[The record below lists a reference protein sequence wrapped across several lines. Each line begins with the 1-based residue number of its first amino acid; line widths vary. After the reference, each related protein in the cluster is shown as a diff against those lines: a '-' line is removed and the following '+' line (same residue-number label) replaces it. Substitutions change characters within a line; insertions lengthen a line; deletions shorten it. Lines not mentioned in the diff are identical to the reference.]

1 MTIETAAT
9 TLPPFPDEV
18 VTEAKVHIVE
28 LPGEWQGGA
37 GKAAL
42 ITLDNGRDHKRPNT
56 FGPASLASLE
66 AALDALAARDD
77 LVAVCLT
84 GKPFVFSV
92 GADLSVFRQL
102 TSHEQVLE
110 IGRLGHRVFGKLATL
125 GVPSFAFINGASMGG
140 GLEVALHC
148 TYRTVSTGAPAL
160 ALPEVFLGLIPGW
173 GGTALLPRIAGPE
186 NAVTVIV
193 QNPLSFNTMMK
204 PKQAVELGVADAM
217 FEAADFIEQSLAW
230 VAAVVK
236 GEIAVERPQPTDA
249 EWDAALARASAIV
262 DARTKNVPPAPRRA
276 IELLASARTEAIDEN
291 FAAEDEALADLTLS
305 PELAAS
311 LYAFDLVQKR
321 AKRPVGVP
329 EVEPTPVTFV
339 GIIGAGL
346 MARQLGVLVAQRMG
360 IPAHLVDVDDA
371 AVQRA
376 REALTSDLEGR
387 VAKKKLRPDAAAKLQ
402 QLVTISTDRSGLA
415 DADLVIEAV
424 FEDLSLKQQIFTE
437 LEDVV
442 RPDCILATNTSSL
455 PVSAMAKGL
464 KHPERVVGLHFFN
477 PVAVMQLVEV
487 VRAQQSSDQA
497 LATAFS
503 VTKQLKKS
511 GVLVVDSPGFVV
523 NRVLIRLLSEVMR
536 AVDDGADFAT
546 VDTSLDSLAMPMS
559 PFQLLELVGTGVAAH
574 VVGAMH
580 QSFPDRFAHS
590 PTLDALAASGRR
602 TVYSDTGAPTI
613 DPEVSALVPQ
623 RSNAPSG
630 DEIRDRV
637 LRALA
642 EEIGLM
648 LDEGVVSSPA
658 DIDLCMVLGAGW
670 PFWLGGITPYLDRI
684 GISQAVRGKRF
695 HDRPLDATR

>member
-1 MTIETAAT
+1 MTATSET

-18 VTEAKVHIVE
+18 VTETKVHIVE
-28 LPGEWQGGA
+28 LPGGVGR
-37 GKAAL
+37 AAL
-42 ITLDNGRDHKRPNT
+42 LTLDNGRDFKRPNT

-66 AALDALAARDD
+66 AALEAVAARED

-92 GADLSVFRQL
+92 GADLGVFRQL

-110 IGRLGHRVFGKLATL
+110 IGRLGHRAFGKLATL

-148 TYRTVSTGAPAL
+148 TYRTVSTGAKAL
-160 ALPEVFLGLIPGW
+160 ALPEVSLGLIPGW
-173 GGTALLPRIAGPE
+173 GGTALLPRIAGID

-193 QNPLSFNTMMK
+193 ENPLNLNKMLK
-204 PKQAVELGVADAM
+204 PKQALELGVADAM
-217 FEAADFIEQSLAW
+217 FDAADFVEQSLAW
-230 VAAVVK
+230 AAAVIK
-236 GEIAVERPQPTDA
+236 GEVDVPRPKDSEEDA
-249 EWDAALARASAIV
+249 TSAIARAETIV
-262 DARTKNVPPAPRRA
+262 AARTKGVPPAPRRA
-276 IELLASARTEAIDEN
+276 VDLLAQSRGQLADI

-329 EVEPTPVTFV
+329 EVDPSPVTFV
-339 GIIGAGL
+339 GVIGAGL

-360 IPAHLVDVDDA
+360 IPVHLVDIDDD

-376 REALTSDLEGR
+376 REALASDLESR
-387 VAKKKLRPDAAAKLQ
+387 VAKKRLRPEAASKLR
-402 QLVTISTDRSGLA
+402 QLITIDTDRSPLRE
-415 DADLVIEAV
+415 ADLVIEAV
-424 FEDLSLKQQIFTE
+424 FEDLDLKRQIFAG

-442 RPDCILATNTSSL
+442 RPDCTLATNTSSL
-455 PVSAMAKGL
+455 PVSAMAAGL

-477 PVAVMQLVEV
+477 PVAVMPLVEV

-497 LATAFS
+497 LATAFAM
-503 VTKQLKKS
+503 TKALKKS

-536 AVDDGADFAT
+536 AVDDGASFAT
-546 VDTSLDSLAMPMS
+546 VDSSLDSLALPMS
-559 PFQLLELVGTGVAAH
+559 PFALLELVGTGVAAH

-580 QSFPDRFAHS
+580 QAFPDRFAHS

-602 TVYSDTGAPTI
+602 SVYADNGAPAVA
-613 DPEVSALVPQ
+613 PEVEALVPQ
-623 RSNAPSG
+623 HENPPTG
-630 DEIRDRV
+630 EQIRVRV
-637 LRALA
+637 LQALTQ
-642 EEIGLM
+642 EIGLM

-670 PFWLGGITPYLDRI
+670 PFWLGGITPYLDRS
-684 GISQAVRGKRF
+684 GVSQDVRGKPF
-695 HDRPLDATR
+695 HEGVPDASR

>member
-1 MTIETAAT
+1 MTTIETAAT

-18 VTEAKVHIVE
+18 VTETKIHIVE
-28 LPGEWQGGA
+28 LPAHA
-37 GKAAL
+37 GKVAL
-42 ITLDNGRDHKRPNT
+42 LTLDNGRDHKRPNT

-262 DARTKNVPPAPRRA
+262 EARTKNVPPAPRRA
-276 IELLASARTEAIDEN
+276 VELLTAARTASIDEN
-291 FAAEDEALADLTLS
+291 FAAEDQALADLTLS

-360 IPAHLVDVDDA
+360 IPVHLVDVDDA
-371 AVQRA
+371 AVERA
-376 REALTSDLEGR
+376 RAALASDLEGR

-402 QLVTISTDRSGLA
+402 QLITISTDRSELA

-424 FEDLSLKQQIFTE
+424 FEDLGLKRQIFAE

-442 RPDCILATNTSSL
+442 RPDCVLATNTSSL

-487 VRAQQSSDQA
+487 VRAQQSSDLA

-546 VDTSLDSLAMPMS
+546 VDASLDSLAFPMS

-602 TVYSDTGAPTI
+602 TVYADGGAPAI
-613 DPEVSALVPQ
+613 DPEVAALVPQ
-623 RSNAPSG
+623 RDEPPSS
-630 DEIRDRV
+630 DDIRDRV

-670 PFWLGGITPYLDRI
+670 PFWLGGITPYLDRA
-684 GISQAVRGKRF
+684 GISKAVRGKRF

>member
-1 MTIETAAT
+1 MSASVSTGTETA
-9 TLPPFPDEV
+9 LPPFPDEV
-18 VTEAKVHIVE
+18 VTETKTHIVE
-28 LPGEWQGGA
+28 PPGGV

-42 ITLDNGRDHKRPNT
+42 LTLDNGRDHKRPNT

-66 AALDALAARDD
+66 AALDAAAAREDI
-77 LVAVCLT
+77 VAVCLT

-92 GADLSVFRQL
+92 GADLGVFRQL

-148 TYRTVSTGAPAL
+148 TYRTVSTGASAI

-173 GGTALLPRIAGPE
+173 GGATLLPRIAGPN

-193 QNPLSFNTMMK
+193 ENPLNNNRMLK

-217 FEAADFIEQSLAW
+217 FEAADFVEQSLAW
-230 VAAVVK
+230 AAAVVK
-236 GEIAVERPQPTDA
+236 GEIAVERPSPSDD
-249 EWDAALARASAIV
+249 EWDAALSRAASIIAT
-262 DARTKNVPPAPRRA
+262 RTKNVPPAPKRA
-276 IELLASARTEAIDEN
+276 LELLTNARTASLADS
-291 FAAEDEALADLTLS
+291 FAAEDHALADLTLS

-329 EVEPTPVTFV
+329 EVEPRPVTFV
-339 GIIGAGL
+339 GVVGAGL
-346 MARQLGVLVAQRMG
+346 MARQLGLLVAERMG
-360 IPAHLVDVDDA
+360 IPVHLVDVDDE
-371 AVQRA
+371 AVARA
-376 REALTSDLEGR
+376 REALASEIEGR
-387 VAKKKLRPDAAAKLQ
+387 LAKKRLRPDAAGKLQ
-402 QLVTISTDRSGLA
+402 QLITVSTDRSQLA
-415 DADLVIEAV
+415 DADVVIEAV
-424 FEDLSLKQQIFTE
+424 FEDLALKRQIFAE
-437 LEDVV
+437 LEAIV

-455 PVSAMAKGL
+455 PVSAMAAGL
-464 KHPERVVGLHFFN
+464 QHPERVVGLHFFN

-487 VRAQQSSDQA
+487 VRAKQSGDEA
-497 LATAFS
+497 IATAFAL
-503 VTKQLKKS
+503 TKQLKKA

-546 VDTSLDSLAMPMS
+546 VDSSLDPLAFPMS
-559 PFQLLELVGTGVAAH
+559 PFALLELVGTGVAAH
-574 VVGAMH
+574 VVGSMH
-580 QSFPDRFAHS
+580 QAFPDRFAHS

-602 TVYSDTGAPTI
+602 SVYAESGPPTI
-613 DPEVSALVPQ
+613 APEVAKLVPQ
-623 RSNAPSG
+623 RDHPPSG
-630 DEIRDRV
+630 ADICDRV

-670 PFWLGGITPYLDRI
+670 PFWLGGITPYLDRS
-684 GISQAVRGKRF
+684 GVAQLVRGKPF
-695 HDRPLDATR
+695 HEGTPDAGR